1 MTDGIFLRE
10 LPQARPPGQEFPD
23 TESTRHTVKTFENY
37 FLGANRWALILLLA
51 AMAIIIFV
59 NVALRYL
66 TNQSIEWAEEVSR
79 HMMIWLTFLG
89 AGPVLRYGGHI
100 AVENLQDA
108 LPRTLAIALR
118 VVVAALLFA
127 FFGFM
132 IWYGWLYMG
141 RTMFQMTA
149 ATQVPFAYIYA
160 AMPVGGVLL
169 VVHWLLIVRSYVLHR
184 QFAVDA
190 HFDATASASL

>member
-1 MTDGIFLRE
+1 M
-10 LPQARPPGQEFPD
+10 
-23 TESTRHTVKTFENY
+23 KTFERY

-51 AMAIIIFV
+51 AMAVIIFT

-66 TNQSIEWAEEVSR
+66 TSQSIEWAEEVSR

-100 AVENLQDA
+100 AVENLQDVMPRVLAVSIRA
-108 LPRTLAIALR
+108 LVAL
-118 VVVAALLFA
+118 LLFA

-141 RTMFQMTA
+141 RTMFQLTPV
-149 ATQVPFAYIYA
+149 TQIPFAYIYA
-160 AMPVGGVLL
+160 AIPVGGVLL
-169 VVHWLLIVRSYVLHR
+169 IVHLLLILRGYVLDR
-184 QFAVDA
+184 SFATDE
-190 HFDATASASL
+190 HFDAMASAAL

>member
-1 MTDGIFLRE
+1 M
-10 LPQARPPGQEFPD
+10 
-23 TESTRHTVKTFENY
+23 KTFERY

-51 AMAIIIFV
+51 SMACIIFV

-100 AVENLQDA
+100 AIDNLQDA
-108 LPRTLAIALR
+108 LPVRLAVAVRVLVAL
-118 VVVAALLFA
+118 LLFA

-132 IWYGWLYMG
+132 VWYGWLYMG
-141 RTMFQMTA
+141 RTMFQLTA
-149 ATQVPFAYIYA
+149 ATQIPFAYIYA
-160 AMPVGGVLL
+160 AMPVGGLL
-169 VVHWLLIVRSYVLHR
+169 LLIHWALIVRAYVLKR
-184 QFAVDA
+184 EFASDA

>member
-1 MTDGIFLRE
+1 M
-10 LPQARPPGQEFPD
+10 
-23 TESTRHTVKTFENY
+23 KTFERY
-37 FLGANRWALILLLA
+37 FLAANRWVLIGLLA
-51 AMAIIIFV
+51 AMAVIIFT

-108 LPRTLAIALR
+108 LPPKGAMAVRL
-118 VVVAALLFA
+118 VVAALLFA

-132 IWYGWLYMG
+132 VWYGWLYMQ
-141 RTMFQMTA
+141 RTMFQLTA
-149 ATQVPFAYIYA
+149 VTQIPFAYIYS
-160 AMPVGGVLL
+160 AMMIGGVLCIVHFLL
-169 VVHWLLIVRSYVLHR
+169 VVKGYVLHR
-184 QFAVDA
+184 AFASDA